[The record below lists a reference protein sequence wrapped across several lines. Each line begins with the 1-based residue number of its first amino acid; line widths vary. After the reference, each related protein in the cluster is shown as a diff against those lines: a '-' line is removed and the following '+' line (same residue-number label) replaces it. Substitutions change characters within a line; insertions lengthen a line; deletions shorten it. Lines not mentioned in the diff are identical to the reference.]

1 MGEMDRNQ
9 HNNTIETMEQKQYN
23 IGLALS
29 GGGVR
34 GFAHIGA
41 LRALEDVGIKPDIIA
56 GVSAGS
62 VVASFYAAGMTADEI
77 FNLFSNIDMSKFL
90 QVDITK
96 SGFLKL
102 DKFKKFIAKNLP
114 VDNIEQLQLPTIIAA
129 TDIEQQHEMAFTQ
142 GNIAERVIASCSIP
156 LVFKPVK
163 IGDSYYVDGGV
174 LHNLPSYYL
183 RPLCN
188 KVIGINVSPSKLGPI
203 KMNVRALAY
212 RTYKVMTM
220 QNVAAD
226 KKLCDL
232 LVDIISIQGHSTFDT
247 KAANKIAQKGYFETM
262 KILKNSELI
271 KILTDE

>member
-1 MGEMDRNQ
+1 
-9 HNNTIETMEQKQYN
+9 MEHKQYS

-62 VVASFYAAGMTADEI
+62 VVASFYASGMTADEI
-77 FNLFSNIDMSKFL
+77 FNLFSNIDMSKLL
-90 QVDITK
+90 QVDISK

-102 DKFKKFIAKNLP
+102 DKFKRFIEKNLP
-114 VDNIEQLQLPTIIAA
+114 VDNIEQLPLPTIIAA
-129 TDIEQQHEMAFTQ
+129 TDIEQQHEMPFTS

-163 IGDSYYVDGGV
+163 IDGSYCVDGGV

-183 RPLCN
+183 RPLCET
-188 KVIGINVSPSKLGPI
+188 VIGINVSPSKLGPI
-203 KMNVRALAY
+203 KMNVRSLAY
-212 RTYKVMTM
+212 RTYKIMTM
-220 QNVAAD
+220 KNVAAD
-226 KKLCDL
+226 KQLCDL
-232 LVDIISIQGHSTFDT
+232 LVDIISIQQHSTFDT
-247 KAANKIAQKGYFETM
+247 NSANKIAQRGYFETM
-262 KILKNSELI
+262 KILKNSQLI
-271 KILTDE
+271 KDMKL